1 MQSTQRATE
10 QALELG
16 AALAVVGSF
25 CSSDLGRDLLTSRP
39 PATAMAELARRR
51 TLFEETER
59 LLAEAPLVPSQGEA
73 MAPVLQALFSPHGEV
88 GGRELLRLA
97 GLLRV
102 VEQARA
108 RVESEPGPFPAWRD
122 AFSSIPETVPLARRI
137 ESAIDRR
144 GNVREDASPQLVAL
158 RSGIRRLRDQLYR
171 DLTAHASRHRES
183 LAEDTIPLR
192 NNRLVL
198 LLEAGE
204 RGKVPGLLHG
214 RSASGKS
221 FYFEPLETV
230 ESNNQLQQS
239 LEDEALEKQRV
250 VREILAEVL
259 RQREAVAG
267 AAAAFAELD
276 AQQGAARFA
285 QACGARLAEAGAPRP
300 SDGPAASLRLIG
312 ARHPLLDPRLGE
324 ARQAALGD
332 RGHQAEI
339 VPLDLDL
346 GSQGRVLLLTGPN
359 AGGKTVALKTVGL
372 LALLH
377 HHGLPVPCERGS
389 RLPWIESCVAT
400 VGDEQDL
407 LADRSTFSG
416 RLLRLREAW
425 EAASPAS
432 LVLLD
437 ELGSGTD
444 PDEGA
449 ALAIA
454 LLEHL
459 LRRGGFAVVTTHL
472 TRLAAAALELPGAV
486 CGAMEFSP
494 ASGRPTFRLVLGPP
508 GGSEAIALARR
519 LGLSAEW
526 TERADALLGP
536 EQRNL
541 RRLLAEIERARDE
554 LGLARERLDTE
565 TSDLAKIRQRLDRE
579 RAALEVERKTV
590 GGKLR
595 AALEQFRQ
603 ETQRKLAGEIEHLRE
618 EFASGKRKALA
629 ERASE
634 RLFAQAPDFAAD
646 ESISAPL
653 AVGQAVRH
661 RGLGW
666 SGALEKIEGPDSV
679 VRVRGKRVR
688 CGSDELIAVT
698 DPLAQRP
705 PSTGKRPP
713 MAEPAVEDTPI
724 ELNLIGMRVEAAL
737 ETLDR
742 FLDQSAR
749 ARRTTVR
756 VVHGHGTGRL
766 RDALRLELR
775 RHPLVASQRPGEPR
789 EGGNGATV
797 VELRQD

>member
-1 MQSTQRATE
+1 MNSIHTATE

-16 AALAVVGSF
+16 AALAVIGSF
-25 CSSDLGRDLLTSRP
+25 CASDLGRDRILSGS
-39 PATAMAELARRR
+39 LASSPEALAARR
-51 TLFEETER
+51 TLYEETER
-59 LLAEAPLVPSQGEA
+59 LLLEAPLVPSQGEPLG
-73 MAPVLQALFSPHGEV
+73 PVLAALLSTHGEV
-88 GGRELLRLA
+88 GGRDLLRLA
-97 GLLRV
+97 AVLKI
-102 VEQARA
+102 VEQARV
-108 RVESEPGPFPAWRD
+108 RVAAEPGSFPAWEE
-122 AFSSIPETVPLARRI
+122 AFSKLPETAALARRI

-144 GNVREDASPQLVAL
+144 GNVREDASPQLLSL
-158 RSGIRRLRDQLYR
+158 RSGIRRLRERLYR
-171 DLTAHASRHRES
+171 DLTAHANRHRAS

-230 ESNNQLQQS
+230 DQNNQLQQS
-239 LEDEALEKQRV
+239 LEDEELEKLRV
-250 VREILAEVL
+250 LRELLDQVL
-259 RQREAVAG
+259 RQRDAVTG
-267 AAAAFAELD
+267 AIAIFARLD
-276 AQQGAARFA
+276 AQQGVVRYA
-285 QACGARLAEAGAPRP
+285 QTCGARLAETAVAPGALGAVSR
-300 SDGPAASLRLIG
+300 LRLVG
-312 ARHPLLDPRLGE
+312 ARHLLLDPRLAD
-324 ARQAALGD
+324 ARQLVLGD
-332 RGHQAEI
+332 RGHEAEVI
-339 VPLDLDL
+339 PLDLDL
-346 GSQGRVLLLTGPN
+346 GESGRVLLLTGPN

-372 LALLH
+372 LVLLH
-377 HHGLPVPCERGS
+377 QHGLPVPCERGT
-389 RLPWIESCVAT
+389 RLPWIEECVAT

-449 ALAIA
+449 ALAIS

-519 LGLSAEW
+519 LGLPEEW
-526 TERADALLGP
+526 TRRADTLLGP

-541 RRLLAEIERARDE
+541 RRLLAEVERARDE
-554 LGLARERLDTE
+554 LGASRERLETE
-565 TSDLAKIRQRLDRE
+565 TSDLAKIRERLDRE

-603 ETQRKLAGEIEHLRE
+603 ETHRKLAGELERLRE
-618 EFASGKRKALA
+618 ELESGKKKALA
-629 ERASE
+629 ARATE
-634 RLFAQAPDFAAD
+634 RLFAQAPAFADD
-646 ESISAPL
+646 EVVSFPL
-653 AVGQAVRH
+653 AAGQTVRH
-661 RGLGW
+661 RALGW
-666 SGALEKIEGPDSV
+666 SGDLEKLDGASAV

-688 CGSDELIAVT
+688 CGSDELVA
-698 DPLAQRP
+698 ARP
-705 PSTGKRPP
+705 EGSQLKAGRRPSI
-713 MAEPAVEDTPI
+713 AEPMVEHVPA

-749 ARRTTVR
+749 AQRVTVR
-756 VVHGHGTGRL
+756 IVHGHGTGRL

-775 RHPLVASQRPGEPR
+775 RHPLVASHRSGEPR

-797 VELRQD
+797 VELRSS